1 MRTTYLD
8 ACVGL
13 VLIDSTGNKKS
24 LESVLFYCVNDSRMI
39 NDGISWIEKR
49 NMPKFQK
56 QTYRNNLKG
65 AWNKWTA

>member
-39 NDGISWIEKR
+39 NDGISWIDQR